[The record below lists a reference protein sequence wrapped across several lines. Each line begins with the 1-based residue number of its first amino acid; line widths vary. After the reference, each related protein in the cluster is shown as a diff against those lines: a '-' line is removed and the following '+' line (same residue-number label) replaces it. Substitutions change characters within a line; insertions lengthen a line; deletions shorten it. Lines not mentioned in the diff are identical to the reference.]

1 MNRLLVTDRG
11 GSSEGFSGLP
21 PRHCCLLLLLFSQK
35 WQMPLMTA
43 MEAGY
48 FTAVVEGST
57 TAGSTMVGAFPS
69 RVRDRGDIYAPYWWV
84 YGYPYSYYGYYDNYP
99 DNGYYGYDPSC
110 SYYGTCPNHG
120 YGAHPSGRQTWYY
133 CSDPAGYYPHV
144 TECKIGWLPVPA
156 S

>member
-1 MNRLLVTDRG
+1 VANAANGGDGGGIFHGGGGGFHDGGFHHGFGHSHRG
-11 GSSEGFSGLP
+11 FGI
-21 PRHCCLLLLLFSQK
+21 
-35 WQMPLMTA
+35 
-43 MEAGY
+43 
-48 FTAVVEGST
+48 
-57 TAGSTMVGAFPS
+57 VG
-69 RVRDRGDIYAPYWWV
+69 IYAPYWWV